1 MTPERWK
8 QLEDLYHSAYARRL
22 ANGRRFCERLPA
34 DDALRREVQALL
46 EQSESAEGLLSESA
60 LEVHP
65 IFPVVP
71 GDMTD
76 RALGGY
82 QLQTLLGAGG
92 MGEVYRAHDSK
103 LGRDVAIKVLPA
115 EFTSDPGR
123 LARLE
128 REARMLA
135 ALNHPNICGIYGFE
149 EAGQPG
155 SWCWSSSRVRLSRR
169 GSARLASLFLWTRP
183 SRLRDRSPRR
193 SRLRTN
199 EASSTAT

>member
-8 QLEDLYHSAYARRL
+8 QLEELYHSAYAWPPGERAAFL
-22 ANGRRFCERLPA
+22 ASACPT
-34 DDALRREVQALL
+34 DDALRREVEALL
-46 EQSESAEGLLSESA
+46 NESESAEGLLSEGA
-60 LEVHP
+60 LRTLP
-65 IFPVVP
+65 RISPVVP

-82 QLQTLLGAGG
+82 QLQALLGAGG

-103 LGRDVAIKVLPA
+103 LGRDVAIKVLPG
-115 EFTSDPGR
+115 EFTSDPSR

-149 EAGQPG
+149 EAG
-155 SWCWSSSRVRLSRR
+155 SIR
-169 GSARLASLFLWTRP
+169 FLV
-183 SRLRDRSPRR
+183 LE
-193 SRLRTN
+193 LV
-199 EASSTAT
+199 EG

>member
-8 QLEDLYHSAYARRL
+8 QIEGLYHSAYARPSGDRAAFL
-22 ANGRRFCERLPA
+22 AAACP
-34 DDALRREVQALL
+34 DDDGLRREVEALL
-46 EQSESAEGLLSESA
+46 NESGSAEDSCRRARSEPRARISA
-60 LEVHP
+60 VT
-65 IFPVVP
+65 P

-82 QLQTLLGAGG
+82 KLQAVLGAGG

-103 LGRDVAIKVLPA
+103 LGRDVAIKVLPG

-149 EAGQPG
+149 EADSITVPG
-155 SWCWSSSRVRLSRR
+155 ARARR
-169 GSARLASLFLWTRP
+169 G
-183 SRLRDRSPRR
+183 
-193 SRLRTN
+193 
-199 EASSTAT
+199 